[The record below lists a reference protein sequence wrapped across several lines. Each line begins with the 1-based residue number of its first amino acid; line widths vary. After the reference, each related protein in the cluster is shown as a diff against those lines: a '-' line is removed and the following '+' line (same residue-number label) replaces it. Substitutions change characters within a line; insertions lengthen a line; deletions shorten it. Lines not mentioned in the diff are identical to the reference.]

1 MVLAWYGLL
10 LGLIFVPGR
19 VARAQGAGI
28 RVIAASDLLFGGLAK
43 HGGQARWSLGIVFLA
58 VSLLVVSVILWIQVL
73 QRHDGK
79 LHVYFFDVGQG
90 DSILIVTPE
99 GKQVLVDGGP
109 DLTSATR
116 ALAGPMSATDRSLD
130 VVVMTHLDGDHSKGL
145 LEVLDR
151 YDVATVVV
159 GGNPL
164 DDDLPQE
171 WQAKLK
177 RRQID
182 PVKVSEGYRLEVEP
196 GVTLEVLNPP
206 RVPFNGSGS
215 DRNNNAVV
223 IRLIY
228 GQVSFM
234 LASDIGAFAEGYL
247 VRSSAELASTV
258 LKAGHHGSRTSS
270 TAGFLNQVNPILA
283 VISSGA
289 GNQFGHPHA
298 EVAERLERFLGPEG
312 LFRTDRQG
320 TIEFISDGVDLWVGT
335 DRDYP

>member
-1 MVLAWYGLL
+1 
-10 LGLIFVPGR
+10 
-19 VARAQGAGI
+19 
-28 RVIAASDLLFGGLAK
+28 
-43 HGGQARWSLGIVFLA
+43 
-58 VSLLVVSVILWIQVL
+58 
-73 QRHDGK
+73 
-79 LHVYFFDVGQG
+79 
-90 DSILIVTPE
+90 
-99 GKQVLVDGGP
+99 
-109 DLTSATR
+109 
-116 ALAGPMSATDRSLD
+116 
-130 VVVMTHLDGDHSKGL
+130 MTHLDGDHSKGL

-234 LASDIGAFAEGYL
+234 LASDIEAFAEGYL
-247 VRSSAELASTV
+247 VRSSAELESTV
-258 LKAGHHGSRTSS
+258 LKAAHHGSRTSS
-270 TAGFLNQVNPILA
+270 TAGFLNQVNPTLA